1 MHIDH
6 YATGFLKFAS
16 CAACAMHGVFVYNMM
31 SLLRG
36 DVNDEWI
43 LRRE

>member
-6 YATGFLKFAS
+6 YATGFLEFAS
-16 CAACAMHGVFVYNMM
+16 CAACAMHGVFVYNM

-36 DVNDEWI
+36 DVNDELI